1 MKKKNI
7 NEILGSDTGTME
19 TLKMLT
25 DNYKVQPVLRLSRLT
40 PNINVFFIYNTKQE
54 NHSAYN

>member
-1 MKKKNI
+1 MKKKI
-7 NEILGSDTGTME
+7 FFEILGSDTGTME

-25 DNYKVQPVLRLSRLT
+25 DYKVQPVLRISRLT
-40 PNINVFFIYNTKQE
+40 PNINVFFLYNTKQE